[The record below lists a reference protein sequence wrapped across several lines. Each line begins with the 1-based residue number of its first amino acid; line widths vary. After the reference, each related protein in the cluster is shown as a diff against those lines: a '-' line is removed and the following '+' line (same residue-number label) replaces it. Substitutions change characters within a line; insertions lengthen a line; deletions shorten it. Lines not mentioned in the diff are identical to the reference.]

1 MAMEKAGTFQK
12 DPNPTARGAEWSQGQ
27 DLEAGLCQSP
37 EQCHAPAALRTRHG
51 LPLAQSS
58 SRTDTSSHTGSR
70 GRGLVLV
77 FSGRGCSEM
86 GYPCTAQS
94 ESTSGTEDRGLWG
107 VGGVKGGFRDPECPQ
122 LPSLTSWVGHGCA

>member
-37 EQCHAPAALRTRHG
+37 DQCHVPAVLRTRHG
-51 LPLAQSS
+51 LPLAQSN

-70 GRGLVLV
+70 GRGTSSGV
-77 FSGRGCSEM
+77 FRK
-86 GYPCTAQS
+86 
-94 ESTSGTEDRGLWG
+94 GLLRDG
-107 VGGVKGGFRDPECPQ
+107 VSLHGPE
-122 LPSLTSWVGHGCA
+122 